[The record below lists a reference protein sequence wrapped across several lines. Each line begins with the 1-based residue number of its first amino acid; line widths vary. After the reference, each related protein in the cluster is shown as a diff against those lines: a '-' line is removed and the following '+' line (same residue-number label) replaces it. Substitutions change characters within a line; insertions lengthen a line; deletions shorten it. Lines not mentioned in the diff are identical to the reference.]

1 MKYIEKL
8 RKEHPECVSD
18 EYSGG
23 YIGCPESYGYEPHTR
38 DCPEETKSLDLEE
51 GCRICWNREIPEDK
65 TEMQDWKKAILR
77 IFNRRE

>member
-18 EYSGG
+18 EYFGG
-23 YIGCPESYGYEPHTR
+23 CIGCPESYGYEPHTC

-77 IFNRRE
+77 RFNRRE